1 MSVIL
6 MPCTSVMTTE
16 PKFVDESMSVEARSG
31 ETLLLDVHAKQ
42 LQASDSVQR
51 LVADAKI
58 CGESQTWSD
67 FLCKCISVFSRGSL

>member
-1 MSVIL
+1 
-6 MPCTSVMTTE
+6 MTTE
-16 PKFVDESMSVEARSG
+16 PKFVCESMSRFDPG
-31 ETLLLDVHAKQ
+31 RHYCRTVHAKQ

-67 FLCKCISVFSRGSL
+67 SLWKSISVFSGSL